1 MEYLRLEAIINIQ
14 LNFKIIEYNFNS
26 KMKSNLPLICH
37 FHYPMLVRFIN
48 NQKYLIRSYYYIFNL
63 NFDR

>member
-14 LNFKIIEYNFNS
+14 LNFKIIKYNFDS
-26 KMKSNLPLICH
+26 KMKSNLPLIYH

-48 NQKYLIRSYYYIFNL
+48 NQTYLIENYYYFLNL